1 VGSSPIVPTNQTI
14 KKMKKILVLLVLYFS
29 SVSVSNSQTLID
41 STESITFSCVDTL
54 SVDTFLEKK
63 SYLIPRDSVYSHID
77 STKTINNMENKKEK
91 FITKKRIIIVAALV
105 GLQIAFGFDPKF
117 TIINLVWLAF

>member
-1 VGSSPIVPTNQTI
+1 
-14 KKMKKILVLLVLYFS
+14 MKKILVLLVLYFS